1 MSLPAWVRRAKP
13 DLYLLTILSM
23 VVLAS
28 ILPVRGE
35 AAHVLSLITKFLV
48 GGTFFLHGARLPRE
62 AVIAGFQH
70 WRLHL
75 LVLAATYVL
84 FPLVALCLVALPA
97 SITPPALVSGLI
109 FLACLPSTVQSSITF
124 TVIARGNVPAAVAAA
139 SASNIVGVFLTPIL
153 VGLLLHAQ
161 GSVSPQAIQAIF
173 LQLLAP
179 FLAGQLL
186 RPWIGAWVLR
196 HKRVTTLFDR
206 SGILLIV
213 YVAFSGAVVAG
224 VWAMLGV
231 ADLLRLIVLC
241 CVMLAA
247 ILIITRLVA
256 QRLGFPFED
265 EAAIMF
271 CGSKKS
277 LAAGVPMAAILFPPA
292 AAGLIVLP
300 IMVFHQ
306 IQLMVCA
313 VIASNYARRPE
324 PQTGATAA
332 A

>member
-1 MSLPAWVRRAKP
+1 MVRRIKP
-13 DLYLLTILSM
+13 DLYLLTIFSM

-28 ILPVRGE
+28 FLPVSG
-35 AAHVLSLITKFLV
+35 APAHWLSLLTKVLV

-62 AVIAGFQH
+62 AVVAGFRH
-70 WRLHL
+70 WRLHV

-84 FPLVALCLVALPA
+84 FPVITVGLAALPPML
-97 SITPPALVSGLI
+97 SPPALASGLI
-109 FLACLPSTVQSSITF
+109 FLGCLPSTVQSSITF
-124 TVIARGNVPAAVAAA
+124 TVIARGNVAAAVAAA
-139 SASNIVGVFLTPIL
+139 SASNIIGVFLTPVL

-161 GSVSPQAIQAIF
+161 GSVSPGAIQSII

-179 FLAGQLL
+179 FIAGQLL
-186 RPWIGAWVLR
+186 RPLIGGWVER

-213 YVAFSGAVVAG
+213 YVAFSGAVTAG
-224 VWAMLGV
+224 IWAMLGV
-231 ADLLRLIVLC
+231 ADLLRLLLLCAVLLAIVLFT
-241 CVMLAA
+241 
-247 ILIITRLVA
+247 TRLVA
-256 QRLGFPFED
+256 QRLGFSTED

-292 AAGLIVLP
+292 AAGLILLP

-306 IQLMVCA
+306 IQLMACA
-313 VIASNYARRPE
+313 VIASAYARREIDLTPA
-324 PQTGATAA
+324 PTAA
-332 A
+332 

>member
-1 MSLPAWVRRAKP
+1 MKP

-28 ILPVRGE
+28 VLPVRGE
-35 AAHVLSLITKFLV
+35 AAHVLSLLTKFLV

-75 LVLAATYVL
+75 LVLASTYLL
-84 FPLVALCLVALPA
+84 FPLVTLGLIALPP
-97 SITPPALVSGLI
+97 SISPPALASGMI

-139 SASNIVGVFLTPIL
+139 SASNIVGVFLTPAL
-153 VGLLLHAQ
+153 VGVLLHAQ
-161 GSVSPQAIQAIF
+161 GSVSPQAIQSIV

-186 RPWIGAWVLR
+186 RPWLGAWVLR

-224 VWAMLGV
+224 VWKTLGV
-231 ADLLRLIVLC
+231 ADLARLILLC
-241 CVMLAA
+241 SALLAA
-247 ILIITRLVA
+247 ILLVTRFVA
-256 QRLGFPFED
+256 QRLGFSFED

-313 VIASNYARRPE
+313 VIASAYARRPE
-324 PQTGATAA
+324 QQPGASVAA
-332 A
+332 